1 MILGLEC
8 SFSSRKSGLSSL
20 LFASA
25 LKPFY
30 LGAGRSVCQHR
41 MASAS
46 GELLFKHSAPNHAVL
61 RSLLPAHI
69 ARHFQDQLHAS
80 HNP

>member
-1 MILGLEC
+1 MLRSLSALSEEAIGSKVRGPAMILGLEC

-30 LGAGRSVCQHR
+30 FGDWEV
-41 MASAS
+41 
-46 GELLFKHSAPNHAVL
+46 NV
-61 RSLLPAHI
+61 PAQDGFICRGI
-69 ARHFQDQLHAS
+69 AL
-80 HNP
+80 